1 MQSLILNSRL
11 SCTRPGFDQGLMI
24 LFTNT
29 AEDSELRIG
38 AYLALM
44 SCPSQETVN
53 QVKMVLTDEPVN
65 QVGSFVWTHLT
76 NLQETQSISPN
87 KRALKRLVGTEF
99 LKNKWNTDVRKFSR
113 FFETSHYNKVIVF
126 LPIISCSY
134 LLYNFHASKTWILLS
149 YRISTWD
156 LPLME
161 TSSFLKTAMFHDL
174 QW

>member
-1 MQSLILNSRL
+1 M
-11 SCTRPGFDQGLMI
+11 FAD
-24 LFTNT
+24 T

-44 SCPSQETVN
+44 SCPSQETVS

-87 KRALKRLVGTEF
+87 KRALKRLVGAEF

-113 FFETSHYNKVIVF
+113 YFEASHYNKVIIYRKNF
-126 LPIISCSY
+126 QS
-134 LLYNFHASKTWILLS
+134 LYPEIFV
-149 YRISTWD
+149 
-156 LPLME
+156 
-161 TSSFLKTAMFHDL
+161 
-174 QW
+174 

>member
-1 MQSLILNSRL
+1 MISCVFLLNSRL

-113 FFETSHYNKVIVF
+113 YFEASHYNKVIIF
-126 LPIISCSY
+126 LRNIS
-134 LLYNFHASKTWILLS
+134 
-149 YRISTWD
+149 
-156 LPLME
+156 
-161 TSSFLKTAMFHDL
+161 MFIFRA
-174 QW
+174 